1 MSKIRVNT
9 IVNEAGS
16 GAPNFSS
23 GLTGTNGTFTGNLNV
38 TGNIS
43 AGGTITYED
52 VTSVDSVG
60 IVTARTDLKV
70 NRNATIV
77 GLSTFTGAIDAN
89 GGIDVTTAKV
99 GDLTDNRVVIVGAS
113 GELEDSGNL
122 TFDGSTLTVTGTVAA
137 TNLTAGGK
145 APATTGKAI
154 AMAMIFGG

>member
-1 MSKIRVNT
+1 MQT
-9 IVNEAGS
+9 A
-16 GAPNFSS
+16 AQPNITSVGTLSS
-23 GLTGTNGTFTGNLNV
+23 LNV

-70 NRNATIV
+70 NRNATIT

-89 GGIDVTTAKV
+89 GGANIAGGLVVNSAQV
-99 GDLTDNRVVIVGAS
+99 SDLTDNRVVISGAS

-122 TFDGSTLTVTGTVAA
+122 TFDGNTLTVTGTVAA
-137 TNLTAGGK
+137 SGDVTTGGK
-145 APATTGKAI
+145 ATATTGKAI